1 MNYFKSPPPPL
12 KKYKPKKKRKSKDN
26 RYKAKAG
33 QIPASPDDVI
43 TSSQEQQSALQDEK
57 SAGITMPIPA
67 TEMVKLQYSS
77 FDNNMMLR
85 KMNNGQNNLINC
97 ELLIN

>member
-43 TSSQEQQSALQDEK
+43 TSSQEQQPAL
-57 SAGITMPIPA
+57 
-67 TEMVKLQYSS
+67 
-77 FDNNMMLR
+77 
-85 KMNNGQNNLINC
+85 
-97 ELLIN
+97 